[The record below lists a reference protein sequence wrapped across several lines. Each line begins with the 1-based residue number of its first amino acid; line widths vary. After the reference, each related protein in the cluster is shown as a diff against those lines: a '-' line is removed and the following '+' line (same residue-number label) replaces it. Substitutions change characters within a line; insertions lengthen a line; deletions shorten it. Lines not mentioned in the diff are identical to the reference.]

1 MRVNFILPGLG
12 DSGGIQVVKKY
23 AELFREKG
31 IDVVIYSSVIA
42 DDLHRY
48 QKEKYDWVLSVDQDS
63 VLNKNL
69 VK

>member
-1 MRVNFILPGLG
+1 MRVNFIIPGLG

-23 AELFREKG
+23 AELFRERG

-48 QKEKYDWVLSVDQDS
+48 PIRYKEQSTS
-63 VLNKNL
+63 NL
-69 VK
+69 LHVENIESEEE